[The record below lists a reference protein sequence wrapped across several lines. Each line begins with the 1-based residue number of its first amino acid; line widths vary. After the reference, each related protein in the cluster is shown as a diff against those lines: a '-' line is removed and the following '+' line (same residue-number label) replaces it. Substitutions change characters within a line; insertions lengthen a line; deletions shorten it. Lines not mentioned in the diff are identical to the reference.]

1 MAAYNLGYLK
11 LPSCWGMDY
20 NFLCYKF
27 YFKSFSSLSSIITCS
42 WSYILDCCICCWI
55 LTNWGSTRDF
65 DLYLIALGE
74 MVLLSIKFAALL
86 SIIIVLCGRLELLP
100 ITLDL
105 MEASSAPKVPVNML
119 GFWLL
124 AIKRESAILDFVKS
138 S

>member
-1 MAAYNLGYLK
+1 
-11 LPSCWGMDY
+11 
-20 NFLCYKF
+20 
-27 YFKSFSSLSSIITCS
+27 
-42 WSYILDCCICCWI
+42 